1 MTVYCIQTLQDCEV
15 GEANKTPTSHKTYL
29 HPGRGFVSD
38 LLSNVFDMLFS
49 LIQAEDAERREKN
62 LEEAKKIVI
71 EEDKSLPAPKQV
83 LCCDSQGGKGVL
95 GTKENLK
102 LKALKICFR

>member
-1 MTVYCIQTLQDCEV
+1 MKSVKQIKHQHLTKLIYILD
-15 GEANKTPTSHKTYL
+15 
-29 HPGRGFVSD
+29 RGFVSD

-83 LCCDSQGGKGVL
+83 LCWDSLGNKGKFEIKSVKNWFQITVLLVGVVNHDL
-95 GTKENLK
+95 L
-102 LKALKICFR
+102 

>member
-1 MTVYCIQTLQDCEV
+1 
-15 GEANKTPTSHKTYL
+15 
-29 HPGRGFVSD
+29 
-38 LLSNVFDMLFS
+38 MLFS

-83 LCCDSQGGKGVL
+83 LCWDSQGGTGVL
-95 GTKENLK
+95 GGKKENLK
-102 LKALKICFR
+102 LKAIKIGFR

>member
-1 MTVYCIQTLQDCEV
+1 MKSVKQIKHQHLTKLIYTLD
-15 GEANKTPTSHKTYL
+15 
-29 HPGRGFVSD
+29 RGFVSD
-38 LLSNVFDMLFS
+38 LLSIVFDMLFS

-83 LCCDSQGGKGVL
+83 LCWDSQGGTGVL

>member
-1 MTVYCIQTLQDCEV
+1 
-15 GEANKTPTSHKTYL
+15 
-29 HPGRGFVSD
+29 
-38 LLSNVFDMLFS
+38 MLFS

-83 LCCDSQGGKGVL
+83 LCWDSQGGTGVL
-95 GTKENLK
+95 GGKK
-102 LKALKICFR
+102 KI

>member
-1 MTVYCIQTLQDCEV
+1 
-15 GEANKTPTSHKTYL
+15 
-29 HPGRGFVSD
+29 
-38 LLSNVFDMLFS
+38 MLFS

-83 LCCDSQGGKGVL
+83 LCWDSQGGAGVL
-95 GTKENLK
+95 GT
-102 LKALKICFR
+102 